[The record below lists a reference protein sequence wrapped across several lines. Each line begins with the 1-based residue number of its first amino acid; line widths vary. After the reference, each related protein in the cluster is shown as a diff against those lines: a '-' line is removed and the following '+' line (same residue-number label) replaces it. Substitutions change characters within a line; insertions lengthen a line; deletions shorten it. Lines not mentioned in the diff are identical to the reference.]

1 MIETGLYT
9 GGSAKAADAAGKDLG
24 LRVKAASATEHN
36 DYLQGGLAWRPSMK
50 TKEMQITHDQVSNGS
65 HLSFQCSV
73 SP

>member
-9 GGSAKAADAAGKDLG
+9 GGSAKAADAAGKDQG
-24 LRVKAASATEHN
+24 LRVEAANATNQN
-36 DYLQGGLAWRPSMK
+36 DYLQGELAWRPSK
-50 TKEMQITHDQVSNGS
+50 ETKEMQMTHDQVSNGS